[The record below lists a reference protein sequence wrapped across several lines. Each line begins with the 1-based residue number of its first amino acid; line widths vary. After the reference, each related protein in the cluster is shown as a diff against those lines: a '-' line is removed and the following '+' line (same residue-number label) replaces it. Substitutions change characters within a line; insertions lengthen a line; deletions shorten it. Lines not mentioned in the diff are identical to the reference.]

1 VKFKKWIAGSGCGKT
16 RSAPMRSPLPTSAL
30 RPALACLATLAL
42 SLACS
47 RSEPPG
53 SQREGAA
60 SLSATP
66 QAGSPT
72 LPKEL
77 AAGSAQ
83 PAPQPAPAASNGAA
97 SNEAAAE
104 EAPKAP
110 YEGPW
115 FAVTA
120 AAAGVYTEPDFN
132 RSNKIGYLRNGGR
145 APVEA
150 EPVSKKNCTGG
161 WYKVVSGGYICG
173 NLGTTNLQHPEV
185 KGATNRPN
193 LDDVLPYLYVR
204 NAKNGTPLYKHVP
217 SREQMLR
224 YEPYLAEKEKPK
236 ESEKQATETAVP
248 APDRE
253 VRPASVTT
261 ESGANA
267 AVDPGMA
274 DAGIGVPETPPEPQK
289 PWWQQEDIKDRL
301 HEMKLAHLEEE
312 SDEILAKRMVAGF
325 YVAVDRTFRWS
336 GRTWYKTTRGLI
348 APTDRFWQASG
359 SKFKGVE
366 LDGEQKKLPIA
377 WVYGGRKSA
386 STYRLEGDK
395 LLPAA
400 TVERFVAIQLTGRYE
415 KIAGSEYAETADGT
429 WIKRAQVR
437 IAEGGQKMPEDL
449 KPNERWV
456 DVDLS
461 SQTLVAYEGTKPVYA
476 TLISSGKE
484 SKIKAKDHSSP
495 TGEWRVREKHITTTM
510 DGDGTAAGD
519 LPYSIE
525 DVPYVMYYDRSYAL
539 HGAFWHANYG
549 VQMSHGCINLSPL
562 DAKHIFFFTDPP
574 LPEGFHGAW
583 SSPERPGSR
592 VVVHD

>member
-1 VKFKKWIAGSGCGKT
+1 MNRKKWIAEAGCGKT
-16 RSAPMRSPLPTSAL
+16 RPATMRSSLLTSAR
-30 RPALACLATLAL
+30 RPALVSVLTLAFG
-42 SLACS
+42 LACS
-47 RSEPPG
+47 RTEPPG
-53 SQREGAA
+53 SQTTSSAA
-60 SLSATP
+60 PP

-72 LPKEL
+72 LPREL

-83 PAPQPAPAASNGAA
+83 PTPAPTAPAAS
-97 SNEAAAE
+97 AAAP
-104 EAPKAP
+104 APDAP

-120 AAAGVYTEPDFN
+120 GAAGVYTQPDFD

-145 APVEA
+145 TPVEA

-173 NLGTTNLQHPEV
+173 NLGTTNLNHPEV
-185 KGATNRPN
+185 KGATNQPN
-193 LDDVLPYLYVR
+193 LDDVLPYPYAR
-204 NAKNGTPLYKHVP
+204 NAKNGTPLYKSVP

-224 YEPYLAEKEKPK
+224 YEPYLEKKDEEKGA
-236 ESEKQATETAVP
+236 EKQAVETAVP

-261 ESGANA
+261 SADAGAP
-267 AVDPGMA
+267 VDPGMA
-274 DAGIGVPETPPEPQK
+274 DAGIGVAEAPEPAK

-301 HEMKLAHLEEE
+301 HEVKLSHLEED
-312 SDEILAKRMVAGF
+312 SDDILAKRMVTGF

-336 GRTWYKTTRGLI
+336 GRAWYKTTRGMVT
-348 APTDRFWQASG
+348 PTDRFWQTPG
-359 SKFKGVE
+359 SKFQGVV
-366 LDGEQKKLPIA
+366 LDGEQKKLPMA
-377 WVYGGRKSA
+377 WVYGGRKTA
-386 STYRLEGDK
+386 STYQRDGEK
-395 LLPAA
+395 LTPA
-400 TVERFVAIQLTGRYE
+400 TSVERFVAIQLTGRFE
-415 KIAGSEYAETADGT
+415 KIAGNEYAETAEGT

-437 IAEGGQKMPEDL
+437 IAEGGPLPQNLSPT
-449 KPNERWV
+449 ERWI

-484 SKIKAKDHSSP
+484 SKIKEKDHRTP
-495 TGEWRVREKHITTTM
+495 TGEWRVREKHVTTTM
-510 DGDGTAAGD
+510 DGDGSAAGD

-525 DVPYVMYYDRSYAL
+525 DVPYVMYFDGSYAL

-549 VQMSHGCINLSPL
+549 VQMSHGCVNLAPL
-562 DAKHIFFFTDPP
+562 DAKHLFFFSDPP
-574 LPEGFHGAW
+574 LPKGFHGAW

-592 VVVHD
+592 IVVHE